1 MPRARLGRSVSG
13 ESMPRSRAAR
23 NNRDALFI
31 GFVGNL
37 VVGVWVGH
45 DDDRTLGKITGG
57 TAPADIWRCFMGSA
71 ISIDGRQG
79 PPLPAGFRVPQ
90 RKQERKSPLPDEW
103 SEGGE
108 AVRSILEMVER
119 LIDEN

>member
-1 MPRARLGRSVSG
+1 M
-13 ESMPRSRAAR
+13 
-23 NNRDALFI
+23 
-31 GFVGNL
+31 
-37 VVGVWVGH
+37 VGVWVGH

-57 TAPADIWRCFMGSA
+57 TAPADIWRRFMGSA